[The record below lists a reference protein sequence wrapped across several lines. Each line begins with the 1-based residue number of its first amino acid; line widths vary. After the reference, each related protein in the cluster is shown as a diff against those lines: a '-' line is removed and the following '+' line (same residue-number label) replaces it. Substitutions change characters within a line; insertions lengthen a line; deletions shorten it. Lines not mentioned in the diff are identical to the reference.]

1 MYKKIALVL
10 LCLLAFA
17 SKSHAYCTASSSANQ
32 PQFIANLVNAQSDN
46 AYRQLVS
53 QTIAFP
59 SSQPIYG
66 CSSSAGNSIF
76 TMSNVSASGATAS
89 DLSNSATFLNDGYT
103 YYLIPPNEITSSA
116 GSANMKV
123 YIAFN
128 IKDNQENATEFWI
141 NSATTSYDLYDGA
154 SDTRGLRLQKVRIL
168 VSGLN
173 NAEGTYNISNL
184 KLGNFSVIDRTSNT
198 NSRPKTTSVPVV
210 MNGSFQ
216 ITKSTCIIN
225 NGTAI
230 NVNLP
235 TVPSSTFTAVG
246 QTVGDTAFTVNVSRC
261 SSEDSNKTLL
271 ALLTDNNDASA
282 SNQSGLLKNIHSP
295 NVSVQITDSVGSPL
309 RIAPKNID
317 SSSSFFSFGTIGSG
331 GTVSKAFKARYYSNV
346 DTVPATL
353 VQAQATIT
361 LIYN

>member
-1 MYKKIALVL
+1 MYKRIALSL

-17 SKSHAYCTASSSANQ
+17 SKTHADCFARTN
-32 PQFIANLVNAQSDN
+32 PVNFTANLTKEHSDN
-46 AYRQLVS
+46 AYLQLVS
-53 QTIAFP
+53 QTIAA
-59 SSQPIYG
+59 SSAQPIDS
-66 CSSSAGNSIF
+66 CNIGNGPSTF
-76 TMSNVSASGATAS
+76 TMNGVT
-89 DLSNSATFLNDGYT
+89 DLMTNSTIPKGGYT
-103 YYLIPPNEITSSA
+103 YYQIPSANITPASP
-116 GSANMKV
+116 NMKV
-123 YIAFN
+123 YIAFSV
-128 IKDNQENATEFWI
+128 KDNQDTADEYWV
-141 NSATTSYDLYDGA
+141 NSSTNSYELFNGY
-154 SDTRGLRLQKVRIL
+154 SDTRGLRLQDISLL
-168 VSGLN
+168 VTGLGN
-173 NAEGTYNISNL
+173 SAGQYTISNL
-184 KLGNFSVIDRTSNT
+184 RLGNFSASDINRIRGRWRGATAVTSIRLNNT
-198 NSRPKTTSVPVV
+198 T
-210 MNGSFQ
+210 FQ
-216 ITKSTCIIN
+216 VKKSTCIIN

-235 TVPSSTFTAVG
+235 TVPSSSFTAPG
-246 QTVGDTAFTVNVSRC
+246 QTAGDTSFIVNVTGC

-295 NVSVQITDSVGSPL
+295 NVSVQITDSVGSAL
-309 RIAPKNID
+309 SIAPKNID

>member
-1 MYKKIALVL
+1 MYKKIALGL

-17 SKSHAYCTASSSANQ
+17 SKTHADCFARTN
-32 PQFIANLVNAQSDN
+32 PVNFTANLTKAHSDN
-46 AYRQLVS
+46 AYLQLVS
-53 QTIAFP
+53 QTIAA
-59 SSQPIYG
+59 SAAQPIDS
-66 CSSSAGNSIF
+66 CNSGNGPSTF
-76 TMSNVSASGATAS
+76 TMNAVT
-89 DLSNSATFLNDGYT
+89 DLMTNSTIPKGDYT
-103 YYLIPPNEITSSA
+103 YYQIPPANITPASP
-116 GSANMKV
+116 NMKV
-123 YIAFN
+123 YIAFS

-141 NSATTSYDLYDGA
+141 NSATTSYDLYSGT

-184 KLGNFSVIDRTSNT
+184 KLGNFSVIDRTSLI
-198 NSRPKTTSVPVV
+198 NSNPKTTTVPVV

-216 ITKSTCIIN
+216 ITKSTCVIN
-225 NGTAI
+225 NGAAI

-235 TVPSSTFTAVG
+235 TIPSSSFTAVG
-246 QTVGDTAFTVNVSRC
+246 QTAGDTSFTVDVSRC

-295 NVSVQITDSVGSPL
+295 NVSVQITDSVGGALS
-309 RIAPKNID
+309 IAPKNIN
-317 SSSSFFSFGTIGSG
+317 SSNSFFSFGTIGSS

-346 DTVPATL
+346 ATVPATL

>member
-1 MYKKIALVL
+1 MQQSRLLVTGL
-10 LCLLAFA
+10 G
-17 SKSHAYCTASSSANQ
+17 N
-32 PQFIANLVNAQSDN
+32 
-46 AYRQLVS
+46 
-53 QTIAFP
+53 
-59 SSQPIYG
+59 
-66 CSSSAGNSIF
+66 SAGQ
-76 TMSNVSASGATAS
+76 
-89 DLSNSATFLNDGYT
+89 YT
-103 YYLIPPNEITSSA
+103 
-116 GSANMKV
+116 
-123 YIAFN
+123 
-128 IKDNQENATEFWI
+128 
-141 NSATTSYDLYDGA
+141 
-154 SDTRGLRLQKVRIL
+154 
-168 VSGLN
+168 
-173 NAEGTYNISNL
+173 ISNL
-184 KLGNFSVIDRTSNT
+184 RLGNFSASDINRIGWRWRGATAVTSIRLNNT
-198 NSRPKTTSVPVV
+198 T
-210 MNGSFQ
+210 FQ
-216 ITKSTCIIN
+216 VKKSTCIIN

-235 TVPSSTFTAVG
+235 TVPSSSFTAAG

-317 SSSSFFSFGTIGSG
+317 SSNSFFSFGTIGSS

-346 DTVPATL
+346 ATVPATL

>member
-1 MYKKIALVL
+1 MYKKIALVIMF
-10 LCLLAFA
+10 LLAFA
-17 SKSHAYCTASSSANQ
+17 TKSHAYCTASSSANQ
-32 PQFIANLVNAQSDN
+32 PPFIANLVNAQSDN

-59 SSQPIYG
+59 SSQPIRS
-66 CSSSAGNSIF
+66 CSSFARNSTF

-89 DLSNSATFLNDGYT
+89 DLSNSATISDDYT
-103 YYLIPPNEITSSA
+103 YYLIPSNKITSSA

-128 IKDNQENATEFWI
+128 IKDNQENAEEFWI
-141 NSATTSYDLYDGA
+141 NSATTSYNLYSGT

-184 KLGNFSVIDRTSNT
+184 KLGNFSVIDRTSNR
-198 NSRPKTTSVPVV
+198 NSDPKTTTVPVV
-210 MNGSFQ
+210 MNGSFK
-216 ITKSTCIIN
+216 ITKSTCVIN
-225 NGTAI
+225 NGAAI
-230 NVNLP
+230 NVTLP
-235 TVPSSTFTAVG
+235 TVPSSTFTAAG

-282 SNQSGLLKNIHSP
+282 SNQSGLLKNIYSP
-295 NVSVQITDSVGSPL
+295 NVSVQITDSVGSAL
-309 RIAPKNID
+309 SIAPKNIN
-317 SSSSFFSFGTIGSG
+317 SSNSFFSFGTIGSS

-346 DTVPATL
+346 ATVPATL

>member
-1 MYKKIALVL
+1 MQQSRLLVTGL
-10 LCLLAFA
+10 G
-17 SKSHAYCTASSSANQ
+17 N
-32 PQFIANLVNAQSDN
+32 
-46 AYRQLVS
+46 
-53 QTIAFP
+53 
-59 SSQPIYG
+59 
-66 CSSSAGNSIF
+66 SAGQ
-76 TMSNVSASGATAS
+76 
-89 DLSNSATFLNDGYT
+89 YT
-103 YYLIPPNEITSSA
+103 
-116 GSANMKV
+116 
-123 YIAFN
+123 
-128 IKDNQENATEFWI
+128 
-141 NSATTSYDLYDGA
+141 
-154 SDTRGLRLQKVRIL
+154 
-168 VSGLN
+168 
-173 NAEGTYNISNL
+173 ISNL
-184 KLGNFSVIDRTSNT
+184 RLGNFSASDINRIGWRWRGATAVTSIRLNNT
-198 NSRPKTTSVPVV
+198 T
-210 MNGSFQ
+210 FQ
-216 ITKSTCIIN
+216 VKKSTCIIN
-225 NGTAI
+225 NGAAI

-235 TVPSSTFTAVG
+235 TIPSSSFTAVG
-246 QTVGDTAFTVNVSRC
+246 QTAGDTSFIVNVTGC